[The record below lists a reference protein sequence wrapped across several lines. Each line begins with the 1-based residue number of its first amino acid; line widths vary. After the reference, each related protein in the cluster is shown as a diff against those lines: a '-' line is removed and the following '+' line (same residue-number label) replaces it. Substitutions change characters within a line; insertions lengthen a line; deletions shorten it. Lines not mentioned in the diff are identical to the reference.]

1 MAAQILANSIII
13 GCVYAVIAFGFTLI
27 YSTMN
32 FFNMAYGAT
41 VLIGAYIF
49 YVFYHNLGWP
59 VLISALLGC
68 VITAGFTLAIDRICY
83 YRMRQKRVP
92 SWSIVVISMAVALS
106 VESAITIIFGARTL
120 TVYQGFP
127 ESFEI
132 LGAHITTIQIA
143 VLCSAVLIMAAT
155 TAFLRTTRTGT
166 IIRAL
171 ANDKQMAMV
180 IGIDVEQMYRII
192 SIVGATLAAVA
203 AVLLAMDTDIRP
215 KMSGPVMLKAIICS
229 VVGGVG
235 NFTGALIAG
244 LVLGVLE
251 SLTTLWLGSGWRD
264 AVSLLILVLL
274 MLVKPG
280 YFGIQTTEK

>member
-1 MAAQILANSIII
+1 MAAQIIANSIII
-13 GCVYAVIAFGFTLI
+13 GCVYGVIAFGFTLI

-41 VLIGAYIF
+41 VLIGGYSF
-49 YVFYHNLGWP
+49 YVFYHELGWP
-59 VLISALLGC
+59 VAISAVLGSI
-68 VITAGFTLAIDRICY
+68 VTAALMLAIDRICY

-92 SWSIVVISMAVALS
+92 SWSIVVISMAVALII
-106 VESAITIIFGARTL
+106 ESAITIAFGARTL
-120 TVYQGFP
+120 TVYEGFP
-127 ESFEI
+127 ESFSI
-132 LGAHITTIQIA
+132 LGAHITTIQVA
-143 VLCSAVLIMAAT
+143 VLCSAVLIMIAT
-155 TAFLRTTRTGT
+155 TLFLRKTRTGK

-180 IGIDVEQMYRII
+180 IGIDVERMYRVII
-192 SIVGATLAAVA
+192 VVGSILAAVA
-203 AVLLAMDTDIRP
+203 AVLLAMDSDIRP
-215 KMSGPVMLKAIICS
+215 KMSGPVLLKAIICS

-264 AVSLLILVLL
+264 GVSLLILVIL
-274 MLVKPG
+274 MLAKPS
-280 YFGIQTTEK
+280 YFGIQTTEI

>member
-1 MAAQILANSIII
+1 MAAQIVANSIII

-41 VLIGAYIF
+41 VLIGGYSF
-49 YVFYHNLGWP
+49 YVFYNILGWP
-59 VLISALLGC
+59 VAVAAVLCS
-68 VITAGFTLAIDRICY
+68 VITAGLMLAIDRLCY
-83 YRMRQKRVP
+83 YKMRQKKVP
-92 SWSIVVISMAVALS
+92 SWSIVVISMAVALAI
-106 VESAITIIFGARTL
+106 ESSITILFGARTL
-120 TVYQGFP
+120 TVYEGFP
-127 ESFEI
+127 DSLSI

-155 TAFLRTTRTGT
+155 TLFLRKTRTGT

-180 IGIDVEQMYRII
+180 IGIDVERMYRII
-192 SIVGATLAAVA
+192 IIVGSILAAVA

-215 KMSGPVMLKAIICS
+215 KMSGPVLLKAIICS

-244 LVLGVLE
+244 LVLGLLE
-251 SLTTLWLGSGWRD
+251 SLTTLALGSGWRD
-264 AVSLLILVLL
+264 AVSLLILVIL
-274 MLVKPG
+274 MLIKPS
-280 YFGIQTTEK
+280 YFGIQTTEI